1 MPMLGFINSEKMDHI
16 LHYFLCYIQVPKAPN
31 YSHISDHK
39 LQILY
44 AFNNKIELCCT
55 NGQLN
60 IEMKPFDNL
69 IELDVLNEMGV
80 FQDYEAKQYKHKSDQ
95 IVSLFTPSTSTP
107 SSFFLVLEGGITNQ
121 MMMDELQS
129 LQSYITKRFDGIHQ
143 DLEGL
148 IYLINVRP
156 FKKMVMMM
164 ETSRHICFTL
174 CFSILEAF

>member
-1 MPMLGFINSEKMDHI
+1 
-16 LHYFLCYIQVPKAPN
+16 
-31 YSHISDHK
+31 
-39 LQILY
+39 
-44 AFNNKIELCCT
+44 
-55 NGQLN
+55 
-60 IEMKPFDNL
+60 MKPFDNL

-95 IVSLFTPSTSTP
+95 ILSLFTPSTSTP

-121 MMMDELQS
+121 MMMDKLQS

-174 CFSILEAF
+174 CFSIFQAF